1 MKITRSKLKQLIKE
15 ELDTILREDRAFDA
29 SQELR
34 NLVGEAIRRSAM
46 AKMNPD
52 ILKDQ
57 NVQRAIEGLHDAVL
71 DAQWDN

>member
-46 AKMNPD
+46 AKMNP
-52 ILKDQ
+52 
-57 NVQRAIEGLHDAVL
+57 
-71 DAQWDN
+71 